1 MNKKKKI
8 ILIIIGLFVLCITG
22 FAFWQAENIKAV
34 INSFNYTE
42 DEINQMIINNKKEL
56 EEKLKENYDIV
67 SDFTEEEER
76 KIMTGE
82 ITVEEA
88 TAMKLQELEQKRMEK
103 ENSSSE
109 TKGKS
114 DSEKNST
121 GTISPASKDS
131 SKTSGQTSSG
141 SSKQPSASNSASKQ
155 KAEQIVSNRIVEFY
169 SLKAYYLGQLG
180 QLEARVIAE
189 YSSFPVSKRNMI
201 GKQELANKYMSIAT
215 SLMNQCDA
223 KVASLT
229 AQLES
234 EIRAVGGDTSII
246 GTIKSAYENE
256 KNLKKSYYLSKM
268 K

>member
-1 MNKKKKI
+1 MSKKKKVV
-8 ILIIIGLFVLCITG
+8 LIIIGLIVLSIAG
-22 FAFWQAENIKAV
+22 FAVWQAENIKAV
-34 INSFNYTE
+34 INSFNYSE
-42 DEINQMIINNKKEL
+42 DELSQMINDNKKVL
-56 EEKLKENYDIV
+56 EEELKEKYDIV
-67 SDFTEEEER
+67 GDFTEEEER
-76 KIMTGE
+76 KIMNGE

-88 TAMKLQELEQKRMEK
+88 TAMKLQELEQKRLEK
-103 ENSSSE
+103 ENGDAESSGE
-109 TKGKS
+109 QN
-114 DSEKNST
+114 EST
-121 GTISPASKDS
+121 GTSPSS
-131 SKTSGQTSSG
+131 SKKAGTSSSG
-141 SSKQPSASNSASKQ
+141 TSKQASSNSGSKQ

-180 QLEARVIAE
+180 QLEAKVIAE
-189 YSSFPVSKRNMI
+189 YSSFPASKRNMI
-201 GKQELANKYMSIAT
+201 GKQELVNKYMSIAT

-234 EIRAVGGDTSII
+234 EIRAAGGDTSII